1 MGLIPGAPTIY
12 EVLEELAITVQQQL
26 VDAPLPFC
34 AFNGGGDVF
43 VDVGNKSLGLEA
55 LMQYLKCK
63 PHQVSAC
70 PAYTCP
76 TSFQACSNSLLLCFG
91 SARHAGSRLHQIS
104 CHCTYS
110 CTISVLATSSE
121 CVSSLCTFVIIG
133 SRHMLYQHSLL
144 YRLLLNAASEYTTA
158 WGTLW
163 GNQRLT
169 NCTL

>member
-63 PHQVSAC
+63 PHQVHAADF
-70 PAYTCP
+70 PFE
-76 TSFQACSNSLLLCFG
+76 TSYWPKLYLKCTPGEHVST
-91 SARHAGSRLHQIS
+91 LHMPQK
-104 CHCTYS
+104 
-110 CTISVLATSSE
+110 
-121 CVSSLCTFVIIG
+121 VSS
-133 SRHMLYQHSLL
+133 M
-144 YRLLLNAASEYTTA
+144 
-158 WGTLW
+158 
-163 GNQRLT
+163 
-169 NCTL
+169 